1 MPGYASPYTSDN
13 VLGTGML
20 RVVRL
25 HILQTLE
32 FGVFHHCRSMGAWRE
47 YVNVVFLWKR
57 INRFLCSSM
66 TNLVLILMK
75 QTLKM
80 TTRNFNEG
88 LAQRCTVQP
97 ALRPSSIVSITG
109 FVQGIVSSYQPD
121 TGHRFPFVFKHLH
134 SVLRVEVDVLSEDP
148 LAVTS
153 AGAVCVYSFV
163 PSVRRQ
169 ALNRRPLQRSAAKR
183 ENFAWESSGCGSE
196 SEGLALLVK
205 LYQCY
210 QWSLLSTDWRPAI
223 AEIARIALQKDL
235 PATPFLQWFL
245 LQDRAIEL
253 LEGKIT
259 IECKTQT
266 FTQAN
271 QYTLTAS

>member
-1 MPGYASPYTSDN
+1 
-13 VLGTGML
+13 
-20 RVVRL
+20 
-25 HILQTLE
+25 
-32 FGVFHHCRSMGAWRE
+32 
-47 YVNVVFLWKR
+47 
-57 INRFLCSSM
+57 M

-121 TGHRFPFVFKHLH
+121 TGHRFLFLFKHLH
-134 SVLRVEVDVLSEDP
+134 SVLTVEVDVLSEDP

-169 ALNRRPLQRSAAKR
+169 ALNTAGRCKDRRPPNGKSLHGK
-183 ENFAWESSGCGSE
+183 
-196 SEGLALLVK
+196 ALDVAPNLR
-205 LYQCY
+205 
-210 QWSLLSTDWRPAI
+210 D
-223 AEIARIALQKDL
+223 
-235 PATPFLQWFL
+235 
-245 LQDRAIEL
+245 
-253 LEGKIT
+253 
-259 IECKTQT
+259 
-266 FTQAN
+266 
-271 QYTLTAS
+271 